1 MQIKSENKIWE
12 EYLLRA
18 STPVYKV
25 K

>member
-1 MQIKSENKIWE
+1 MQIKSENEIWE